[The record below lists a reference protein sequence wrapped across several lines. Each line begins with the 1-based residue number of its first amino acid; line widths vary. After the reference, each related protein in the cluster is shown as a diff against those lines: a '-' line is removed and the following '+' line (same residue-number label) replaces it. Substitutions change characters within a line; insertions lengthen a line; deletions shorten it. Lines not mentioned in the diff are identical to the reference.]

1 MKQLFHFLFVLV
13 IVLCATV
20 LVLIA
25 LSTLLAPKDPV
36 LDALPRWESKEFYT
50 SGGFQD
56 STDYAKYTYRIGKD
70 QLEETGVL
78 HPVKEDNIPDILAY
92 VGNFEKWVRTCDDFP
107 KDDYDFDKSRIGVGD
122 YFFILNQFEESE
134 KAFWNYNL
142 YYFDVDAG
150 ILHYCHN
157 TIQNTPQTGF
167 SGLRRHFASTA
178 ARQEG
183 RSAFS
188 RLRRH
193 CFLARPPA

>member
-1 MKQLFHFLFVLV
+1 MPARYRRHYETAISLF
-13 IVLCATV
+13 ICPRDCPLCHCSCFDCPQHPPCPEGPGSGRA
-20 LVLIA
+20 
-25 LSTLLAPKDPV
+25 AP
-36 LDALPRWESKEFYT
+36 LWESKEFYT

-92 VGNFEKWVRTCDDFP
+92 VENFEKWVRTCDDFP

-142 YYFDVDAG
+142 YYFDVDG
-150 ILHYCHN
+150 ILYYFHN
-157 TIQNTPQTGF
+157 NI
-167 SGLRRHFASTA
+167 
-178 ARQEG
+178 
-183 RSAFS
+183 
-188 RLRRH
+188 
-193 CFLARPPA
+193 

>member
-25 LSTLLAPKDPV
+25 LSTLRAPKDPV

-70 QLEETGVL
+70 QLEETGFL

-92 VGNFEKWVRTCDDFP
+92 VENFENGSGPAMISQRMIMTLISPGSVW
-107 KDDYDFDKSRIGVGD
+107 G
-122 YFFILNQFEESE
+122 
-134 KAFWNYNL
+134 
-142 YYFDVDAG
+142 
-150 ILHYCHN
+150 
-157 TIQNTPQTGF
+157 TIF
-167 SGLRRHFASTA
+167 SY
-178 ARQEG
+178 
-183 RSAFS
+183 
-188 RLRRH
+188 
-193 CFLARPPA
+193 

>member
-92 VGNFEKWVRTCDDFP
+92 VENFEKWVRTCDNFP

-150 ILHYCHN
+150 ILYYFHN
-157 TIQNTPQTGF
+157 NI
-167 SGLRRHFASTA
+167 
-178 ARQEG
+178 
-183 RSAFS
+183 
-188 RLRRH
+188 
-193 CFLARPPA
+193 

>member
-36 LDALPRWESKEFYT
+36 LDALPRWESKELYT

-78 HPVKEDNIPDILAY
+78 HPVTEDNIPDILAY
-92 VGNFEKWVRTCDDFP
+92 VENFEEWVRTCDDFP

-150 ILHYCHN
+150 ILYYFHN
-157 TIQNTPQTGF
+157 NI
-167 SGLRRHFASTA
+167 
-178 ARQEG
+178 
-183 RSAFS
+183 
-188 RLRRH
+188 
-193 CFLARPPA
+193 